1 MQSAWNRNSNKQCRL
16 YQKRKIYNFSPEI
29 PFLLVQV
36 SLLSFNIELPTLFF
50 LFGDDM
56 TASDIFQQHIIEHEF
71 RDKVHMFTNIC
82 DIHLRCRN
90 VYICQRISPEAR
102 SDGEK
107 QHVFCELR
115 SPE

>member
-1 MQSAWNRNSNKQCRL
+1 MHGKIGIQINSTVYIN
-16 YQKRKIYNFSPEI
+16 IFSGNPICTFFSE
-29 PFLLVQV
+29 PFVLVQF
-36 SLLSFNIELPTLFF
+36 SLLSFSIELPTLFSCS
-50 LFGDDM
+50 GM
-56 TASDIFQQHIIEHEF
+56 TASDIFQQPIIKHEF
-71 RDKVHMFTNIC
+71 RDKVHMFTDIC